1 MQNIITITLPFFAL
15 IGCGYLAARKG
26 LLGDGGIG
34 GLNTFVFY
42 FALPCLIF
50 NSLAG
55 KPLTDIVN
63 PEFMGAY
70 FSASIVVFATA
81 ALLARLLFKTT
92 LGSSALHGQASSV
105 GNVGYLALPLIAA
118 LLGEEA
124 RLPVV
129 LGWLVDLV
137 ILVPL
142 SIALLE
148 TDRHDTGAWADFAR
162 NVLKGVVLNPFV
174 LSIFAGVLYAAS
186 GFPIPAPLGS
196 FTGLLGQA
204 AGPCALFALGA
215 TLAGRPMS
223 EGLSE
228 ALSMSAFK
236 LFIHPAVMWVC
247 MVMIFE
253 IEPLWATAAVLTA
266 AAPVA
271 GNVYIVAQSFGVHVL
286 RVSTAILISTAIA
299 VLSLSMLAAMLVR

>member
-15 IGCGYLAARKG
+15 IGCGYLAGRKG
-26 LLGDGGIG
+26 LLGDEGIK
-34 GLNTFVFY
+34 GLNAFVFY
-42 FALPCLIF
+42 FALPSLIF
-50 NSLAG
+50 ASLAS

-63 PEFMGAY
+63 PGFMGAY
-70 FSASIVVFATA
+70 LAASIVVFAA
-81 ALLARLLFKTT
+81 ASFMGRMLFKGS
-92 LGSSALHGQASSV
+92 LGISALQGQAASV
-105 GNVGYLALPLIAA
+105 GDVGYLALPLIAA

-137 ILVPL
+137 VLVPL

-148 TDRHDTGAWADFAR
+148 VDRHASGALKDFVK
-162 NVLKGVVLNPFV
+162 NVVKGVVLNPFV
-174 LSIFAGVLYAAS
+174 LSIAVGVLYAAS
-186 GFPIPAPLGS
+186 GFDVPAPLQS
-196 FTGLLGQA
+196 FTGLLGKA

-223 EGLSE
+223 EGLGE
-228 ALSMSAFK
+228 AAYMVTFK
-236 LFIHPAVMWVC
+236 LFIHPGVMWVS

-253 IEPLWATAAVLTA
+253 VEPLWATAAVLTA

-271 GNVYIVAQSFGVHVL
+271 GNVYIIAQSFGVYVL
-286 RVSTAILISTAIA
+286 SASTSILISTAIA
-299 VLSLSMLAAMLVR
+299 VLSFSALAAFLT

>member
-1 MQNIITITLPFFAL
+1 VQNIITITLPFFAL
-15 IGCGYLAARKG
+15 IGCGYLAGRKG
-26 LLGDGGIG
+26 LLGDEGIK
-34 GLNTFVFY
+34 GLNAFVFY
-42 FALPCLIF
+42 FALPSLIF
-50 NSLAG
+50 ASLAS

-63 PEFMGAY
+63 PGFMGAY
-70 FSASIVVFATA
+70 LAASIVVFAA
-81 ALLARLLFKTT
+81 ASFMGRMLFKGS
-92 LGSSALHGQASSV
+92 LGISALQGQAASV

-137 ILVPL
+137 VLVPL

-148 TDRHDTGAWADFAR
+148 VDRHASGALKDFVK
-162 NVLKGVVLNPFV
+162 NVVKGVVLNPFV
-174 LSIFAGVLYAAS
+174 LSIAVGVLYAAS
-186 GFPIPAPLGS
+186 GFDVPAPLQS
-196 FTGLLGQA
+196 FTGLLGKA

-223 EGLSE
+223 EGLGE
-228 ALSMSAFK
+228 AAYMVTFK
-236 LFIHPAVMWVC
+236 LFIHPGVMWVS

-253 IEPLWATAAVLTA
+253 VEPLWATAAVLTA

-271 GNVYIVAQSFGVHVL
+271 GNVYIIAQSFGVYVL
-286 RVSTAILISTAIA
+286 SASTSILISTAIA
-299 VLSLSMLAAMLVR
+299 VLSFSALAAFLT

>member
-15 IGCGYLAARKG
+15 IGCGYLAGRKG
-26 LLGDGGIG
+26 LLGDEGIK
-34 GLNTFVFY
+34 GLNAFVFY
-42 FALPCLIF
+42 FALPSLIF
-50 NSLAG
+50 ASLAS

-63 PEFMGAY
+63 PGFMGAY
-70 FSASIVVFATA
+70 LAASIVVFAA
-81 ALLARLLFKTT
+81 ASFMGRMLFKGS
-92 LGSSALHGQASSV
+92 LGISALQGQAASV

-137 ILVPL
+137 VLVPL

-148 TDRHDTGAWADFAR
+148 VDRHASGALKDFVK
-162 NVLKGVVLNPFV
+162 NVVKGVVLNPFV
-174 LSIFAGVLYAAS
+174 LSIAVGVLYAAS
-186 GFPIPAPLGS
+186 GFDVPAPLQS
-196 FTGLLGQA
+196 FTGLLGKA

-223 EGLSE
+223 EGLGE
-228 ALSMSAFK
+228 AAYMVTFK
-236 LFIHPAVMWVC
+236 LFIHPGVMWVS

-253 IEPLWATAAVLTA
+253 VEPLWATAAVLTA

-271 GNVYIVAQSFGVHVL
+271 GNVYIIAQSFGVYVL
-286 RVSTAILISTAIA
+286 SASTSILISTAIA
-299 VLSLSMLAAMLVR
+299 VLSFSALAAFLT